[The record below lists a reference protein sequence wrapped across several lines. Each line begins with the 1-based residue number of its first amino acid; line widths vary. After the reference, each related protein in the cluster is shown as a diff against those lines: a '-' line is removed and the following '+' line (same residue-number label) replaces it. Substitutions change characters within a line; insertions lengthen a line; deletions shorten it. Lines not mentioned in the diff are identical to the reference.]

1 MLEHLFKDLADINN
15 IDEDIFGGIFQ
26 ETISCHCGFEKKLAV
41 QKLSEVLM
49 IPLLGQSIQS
59 CLTNYFYDEDINQE
73 CSNCQNSPCA
83 KRMEIMI
90 EPSTLIVQLKRYRY
104 DRKESKIRK
113 RQEEI
118 RPSKKITLPSGSTY
132 TISAIVNHIGNS
144 ADEGHYNLLIFDE
157 KNNSFI
163 LLDDSVIT
171 DDVEITPQMNK
182 LSYVMF
188 YTKDK

>member
-1 MLEHLFKDLADINN
+1 MKI
-15 IDEDIFGGIFQ
+15 I
-26 ETISCHCGFEKKLAV
+26 
-41 QKLSEVLM
+41 
-49 IPLLGQSIQS
+49 
-59 CLTNYFYDEDINQE
+59 
-73 CSNCQNSPCA
+73 
-83 KRMEIMI
+83 I